1 MDNEKRTASR
11 AGLFDVR
18 NIIGLLLA
26 IYGAVLVLTGLL
38 GTSSQQV
45 DKAAGVNAN
54 LWSGIVM
61 LLVAAFLMGWAK
73 LRPTVVDDVEDHT
86 ARDRKDDPTGDGT
99 ATRTAP
105 RTGERPGAP
114 EER

>member
-73 LRPTVVDDVEDHT
+73 LRPTVVDDVEGHT
-86 ARDRKDDPTGDGT
+86 AADQPGG
-99 ATRTAP
+99 RTAD

-114 EER
+114 DER